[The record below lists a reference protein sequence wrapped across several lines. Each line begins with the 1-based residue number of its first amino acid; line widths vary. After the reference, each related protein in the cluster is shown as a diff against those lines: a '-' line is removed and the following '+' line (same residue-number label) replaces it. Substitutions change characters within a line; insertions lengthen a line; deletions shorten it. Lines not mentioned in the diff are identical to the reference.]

1 MAVQVFCVCQLRKET
16 MKISLPE
23 RIQEKLRQDP
33 TDDASIVNLSNNVSA
48 YYTLSPC
55 FFPDY
60 TIHGI
65 DHVNVVLDLADHL
78 IPDETM
84 AYLRPKEVAIL
95 VASIIIHDIG
105 MFITEDGLE
114 RILIGDRAGN
124 LVQGLDRQPWRDAWA
139 AYCKKIKRCTDRELL
154 RAFGDKEPIE
164 SICTVRKEM
173 RRKDYLVCGEFI
185 RRQHHRL
192 AHEIALHGFMGSADI
207 DIFKNTDFTQ
217 SEKNLIGLL
226 ARSHGMPIRDTESYL
241 KSIFADIT
249 LPMNIHLFYLMVVL
263 RIADYL
269 DAGQHRAPKVLQDRQ
284 EIDAPISQGEWV
296 WNRIIRYEDYIWS
309 TDRMSLVIQASPET
323 TSLFAKTE
331 KWLHNLQQE
340 LDLSWAIMMEYYPRK
355 SIQLSIHRI
364 ESNILKESTRATM
377 SQQFLIKETM
387 LTANTDLLKLL
398 IRPLYGNNPS
408 FGVRELLQNAVD
420 ACTERKYLEQ
430 DENYHGEVTICIES
444 KNKTISITDNGIGMN
459 EDVLR
464 NYYLSAGSSYR
475 YSDNWMADFT
485 QDRKAQIA
493 RSGRFGVGVLSVFL
507 LGTSVHVQTRHLKDS
522 RGYEFDFT
530 MDQESIDMRRVDCE
544 VGTTITV
551 ELSDGTLSD
560 LKKSGYNVD
569 TKWFEWYAFKEPDVR
584 YYMDGKEMNPL
595 KSRFIVPEAD
605 NEDPKWFS
613 YSSPDYES
621 FQWRYIGYSKDE
633 VYCNGIS
640 VSSIRESIFGESTG
654 MRISAPCISIVD
666 RMARIAIDLSR
677 STIFEF
683 PDKDGFI
690 PEAYRYLLAK
700 LLLTK
705 WDANEGS
712 LAQVKVGFSLD
723 SSRWWTLPYIFSKY
737 GFSLNQNTF
746 LVAAGIRQLL
756 RFGYHPDTVPPD
768 FYNVQTTVPII
779 YIPMTRKKVGSTT
792 YKNFISGETY
802 SSSLRACRM
811 WGRRQEFDNAVEKLP
826 KYFAM
831 KYREQSTCPGYRRY
845 DRKEIAEPA
854 PAFVESHLDADI
866 FPIVAEYSID
876 LPKKDAVSE
885 DKNIMLKLLREYLG
899 QDIWIPFE
907 MEERVKKFPKAF
919 EELRYYINKLKG

>member
-1 MAVQVFCVCQLRKET
+1 MEILLPKRIRE
-16 MKISLPE
+16 KIL
-23 RIQEKLRQDP
+23 QDP
-33 TDDASIVNLSNNVSA
+33 TSNANIVNLSNNVFP

-60 TIHGI
+60 TIHGT

-114 RILIGDRAGN
+114 RILVGERAGN
-124 LVQGLDRQPWRDAWA
+124 LVQGLDREPWRDTWV

-154 RAFGDKEPIE
+154 RAFGDIEPIE
-164 SICTVRKEM
+164 SICTTRNEM

-192 AHEIALHGFMGSADI
+192 AHEIALHGFMGSTDV
-207 DIFKNTDFTQ
+207 DIFRNTDFTP

-241 KSIFADIT
+241 KNTFVDIT
-249 LPMNIHLFYLMVVL
+249 LPMNIHLFYLMLIL

-269 DAGQHRAPKVLQDRQ
+269 DAGQHRAPKVLQERQ
-284 EIDAPISQGEWV
+284 EIDVPISQGEWI

-309 TDRMSLVIQASPET
+309 TDRMSLIIQASPET

-331 KWLHNLQQE
+331 KWLHSLQQE

-364 ESNILKESTRATM
+364 ESNILKESTRAAM

-430 DENYHGEVTICIES
+430 DENYHGEVIISIDS
-444 KNKTISITDNGIGMN
+444 KNKMISITDNGIGMN

-485 QDRKAQIA
+485 QDRKAQIT

-530 MDQESIDMRRVDCE
+530 MNQESIDMRRVDCE

-551 ELSDGTLSD
+551 ELSEGTLSD
-560 LKKSGYNVD
+560 LNKSGYYAD
-569 TKWFEWYAFKEPDVR
+569 TRWFEWYAFGEPDVR
-584 YYMDGKEMNPL
+584 YYKDGKEINPPR
-595 KSRFIVPEAD
+595 SRSIVPQTD

-613 YSSPDYES
+613 YNSPDYES
-621 FQWRYIGYSKDE
+621 FQWCYNNYSE
-633 VYCNGIS
+633 GEAYCNGIL
-640 VSSIRESIFGESTG
+640 VKSIREGNFGVSTG
-654 MRISAPCISIVD
+654 MSIPAPRISIVD

-683 PDKDGFI
+683 PDKDGFT

-705 WDANEGS
+705 WDTREGS
-712 LAQVKVGFSLD
+712 LAQIKARFSL
-723 SSRWWTLPYIFSKY
+723 SSSHWLTLPYVFSKY
-737 GFSLNQNTF
+737 GFLLKQDTF
-746 LVAAGIRQLL
+746 LAGIRQLL
-756 RFGYHPDTVPPD
+756 RFGYYPDTLPSD
-768 FYNVQTTVPII
+768 FYNMQATVPII
-779 YIPMTRKKVGSTT
+779 YIPMSRKKVGSTT

-802 SSSLRACRM
+802 SSSPRACRI
-811 WGRRQEFDNAVEKLP
+811 WGRQQEFDEAIKKLP
-826 KYFAM
+826 QYFSK

-845 DRKEIAEPA
+845 DRKEIAEPT

-866 FPIVAEYSID
+866 FPIAVEYSIG
-876 LPKKDAVSE
+876 LSEKDAVSE

-899 QDIWIPFE
+899 QDIWIPIN
-907 MEERVKKFPKAF
+907 MDERVKKFPKAF
-919 EELRYYINKLKG
+919 KELQYYIDKLKS